1 MLYIL
6 SCLEPV
12 GDRLM
17 ADNASSINVTIRSYK
32 NSNFKSD
39 LRLPKIFFLIYR
51 LLGTGDMADSMANC

>member
-1 MLYIL
+1 
-6 SCLEPV
+6 
-12 GDRLM
+12 M

-51 LLGTGDMADSMANC
+51 LLGTGDMTDSMANC